1 MAMAEPMTESGST
14 DTICDETGDKSLLC
28 MKTNDQ
34 RKQSLLSR
42 AFTKE
47 EALDRRRY
55 ISIEN
60 SDVPASRVC
69 IKSAIDKAIA
79 EMKEELNSYSGTKR

>member
-1 MAMAEPMTESGST
+1 MAKVEPMTESSFT

-28 MKTNDQ
+28 MKANVQ
-34 RKQSLLSR
+34 RKQSLFSR

-47 EALDRRRY
+47 EALDHRRY

-69 IKSAIDKAIA
+69 IKSAIDKAIV
-79 EMKEELNSYSGTKR
+79 EMKEELNSYSGTKK